1 MGAVVNWFL
10 FLPLAALLAGSLL
23 SLSSSPHWFVRG
35 WDFPLVQI
43 VVTGWLLALLLC
55 ALRSWGF
62 AAGSP
67 PTWLVIGIAIVL
79 TVWHGLRIWPYT
91 PLAKTQAKSTEVSFI
106 QQRSIDPAA
115 IRLVISNVEEENHQ
129 YDLWMSVIS
138 TADPDVLILLEP
150 DKRWVAAIAKLL
162 LSYPHQVLQPQ
173 ENWYG
178 MVLLSK
184 LPIEKY
190 EVRFLIQ
197 DDVPSIDASIRIKD
211 GTLIRVVAV
220 HPRPPEPIRDHDSIA
235 RDAEL
240 ILWGKELADEQ
251 RPVIICGDLNDVAWS
266 ATTGLFLRL
275 SGLLDPRRGRGF
287 FNSFH
292 ADHAYMRFP
301 VDQLFHSNDFTVSQV
316 TRLSHVGS
324 DHFPIQVDL
333 RHSPS
338 RQAEHEEL
346 PEKSGDHKEANTLIE
361 RAVPDEKID
370 GETGRNRKP
379 SIQP

>member
-1 MGAVVNWFL
+1 MGAVFNWFL
-10 FLPLAALLAGSLL
+10 FLSLAALVAGSLL

-35 WDFPLVQI
+35 WDFPRVQI
-43 VVTGWLLALLLC
+43 VMIGWFLALPLC

-67 PTWLVIGIAIVL
+67 PTWLVIGIAIAL
-79 TVWHGLRIWPYT
+79 TGWHGFRIWPYT
-91 PLAKTQAKSTEVSFI
+91 TLAKTQAKSTEKSLI

-115 IRLVISNVEEENHQ
+115 IRVVISNVEEENDQ
-129 YDLWMSVIS
+129 YDLWMRVIS

-150 DKRWVAAIAKLL
+150 DQRWVVAIEKLL

-178 MVLLSK
+178 MLLLSK
-184 LPIEKY
+184 LPIEKH
-190 EVRFLIQ
+190 EVQFLIQ
-197 DDVPSIDASIRIKD
+197 DDVPSIDASLRMKD

-220 HPRPPEPIRDHDSIA
+220 HPRPPEPIRDHDSTA

-240 ILWGKELADEQ
+240 TLWGKELADEQ
-251 RPVIICGDLNDVAWS
+251 RPIIIGGDLNDVAWS
-266 ATTGLFLRL
+266 ETTRLFLRL

-301 VDQLFHSNDFTVSQV
+301 LDHLFHSDDFTVSQII
-316 TRLSHVGS
+316 RLPHVGS

-346 PEKSGDHKEANTLIE
+346 PQKPGDDKKGNTLIE
-361 RAVPDEKID
+361 RAINDEEID
-370 GETGRNRKP
+370 GDAVRSGKP

>member
-91 PLAKTQAKSTEVSFI
+91 PLAKTQAKSTEERLI
-106 QQRSIDPAA
+106 QQRSTDPAA
-115 IRLVISNVEEENHQ
+115 IRLVVSNVEEDNDQ
-129 YDLWMSVIS
+129 YDLWMRVIT

-150 DKRWVAAIAKLL
+150 DKRWVAAIEKLL

-190 EVRFLIQ
+190 KVRFLIQ
-197 DDVPSIDASIRIKD
+197 DDVPSIDASIRLKN

-220 HPRPPEPIRDHDSIA
+220 HPRPPEPIRDHDSTA

-240 ILWGKELADEQ
+240 TMWGKELADEQ
-251 RPVIICGDLNDVAWS
+251 RPVIIGGDLNDVAWS
-266 ATTGLFLRL
+266 ATTRLFLRL
-275 SGLLDPRRGRGF
+275 SRLLDPRRGRGF

-316 TRLSHVGS
+316 TRLPHVGS

-346 PEKSGDHKEANTLIE
+346 REKPDDHKKANTLIE
-361 RAVPDEKID
+361 RAVNDEEIN
-370 GETGRNRKP
+370 GEAVRNGKT